1 MHPPPPGA
9 SAAEYQTSVGAQQ
22 EGPDL
27 PTTRTGKRASVGAE
41 KKPGFMTMV
50 KGEVKILAGKMS
62 GDEQKVEEGKKIVH
76 GEA

>member
-1 MHPPPPGA
+1 
-9 SAAEYQTSVGAQQ
+9 
-22 EGPDL
+22 
-27 PTTRTGKRASVGAE
+27 
-41 KKPGFMTMV
+41 MV